1 MPHLARVGR
10 SASRRTSAF
19 GSNYENCRTLRKA
32 ADVCGSGP
40 GWNIDSL
47 TSPPARD
54 RRRVTGDFARISLIS
69 DALPPS
75 KTLKPFIGSQPRVLE
90 PLRDEFNMFA
100 ALGYAGDSAYKWMQ
114 SYGGPLSL
122 NPQGNNVGIGTST
135 PTAKLEVVGG
145 DLRVSGNIFANGQ
158 LVGQQGPPGPPV
170 HTSAACQSGPAASI
184 GCRCSGRI
192 VSSQSS
198 PAVDGAGC
206 SASSDTGS
214 CSASSRSAGSVASV
228 CCVCAP

>member
-1 MPHLARVGR
+1 MPHRARVGR

-90 PLRDEFNMFA
+90 PLRDEFNLFA
-100 ALGYAGDSAYKWMQ
+100 ALVLCGDVRSE
-114 SYGGPLSL
+114 PLRDPHQIRKRPRLHLLHHPSSVEL
-122 NPQGNNVGIGTST
+122 DSDFAHAELRTDLLVEEPLGDQG
-135 PTAKLEVVGG
+135 
-145 DLRVSGNIFANGQ
+145 
-158 LVGQQGPPGPPV
+158 
-170 HTSAACQSGPAASI
+170 HH
-184 GCRCSGRI
+184 
-192 VSSQSS
+192 
-198 PAVDGAGC
+198 
-206 SASSDTGS
+206 
-214 CSASSRSAGSVASV
+214 VAL
-228 CCVCAP
+228 PRR